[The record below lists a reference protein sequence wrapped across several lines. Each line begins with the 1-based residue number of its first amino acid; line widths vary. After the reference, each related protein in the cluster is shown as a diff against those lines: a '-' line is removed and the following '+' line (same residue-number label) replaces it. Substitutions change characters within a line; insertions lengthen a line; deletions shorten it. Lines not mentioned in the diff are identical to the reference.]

1 MHRSVSPAAYIMRM
15 NCWPQL
21 LGFARSRPSAAV
33 NSVLRS
39 LKSPQ
44 LSAPAWPRAE
54 SSPCAPVAA
63 GVPPRPVSPA
73 LVSSFHNLLLPFV
86 WFGDSV
92 FYVTGILGT
101 HGMHRVFSQT
111 PAPAPDSG
119 CSWWRCSEMERAAR
133 GTLVSSVNRGELA
146 QFLPVN

>member
-1 MHRSVSPAAYIMRM
+1 M

-111 PAPAPDSG
+111 PAPAPRPRFWVQLVEVLRDGKGS
-119 CSWWRCSEMERAAR
+119 AR
-133 GTLVSSVNRGELA
+133 NPG
-146 QFLPVN
+146 FLREPR